1 MKDVSTSQA
10 PNCLAQ
16 KNLVQ
21 WLPLG
26 LSPWALRD

>member
-1 MKDVSTSQA
+1 MHGIQLTKKKDVSTSSQA

-21 WLPLG
+21 
-26 LSPWALRD
+26 